1 MALVGVVLIGL
12 AGCAT
17 GPVEPTYTQEELAA
31 LCIRHGGHWHP
42 DGMFGGF
49 CEYNSQM

>member
-1 MALVGVVLIGL
+1 MVLAGVAMIAL

-17 GPVEPTYTQEELAA
+17 GPIEPTYTQEELAA
-31 LCIRHGGHWHP
+31 ECIRHGGRWHH
-42 DGMFGGF
+42 DGQFGGF